1 MAKNPKKLQ
10 NKLNK
15 LSKKIAKAKT
25 IAVGKPFKTS
35 SFQDVWD
42 SYVKPP
48 YSITQDA
55 YFATSHE
62 TYHNLTKNHTKN
74 NGKSKIEKGINKA
87 LAGAVAGVATIVVV
101 PIVAIVDS
109 AASIPFI
116 AVIGIKSLAK
126 TKHNKRIEKA
136 KIKVEKL
143 EAEYNETLKEL
154 EKQETK
160 QEEQT
165 L

>member
-10 NKLNK
+10 NKLNRI
-15 LSKKIAKAKT
+15 SKKITRAKT
-25 IAVGKPFKTS
+25 IAVGEPFKTS

-42 SYVKPP
+42 SYVIPP

-62 TYHNLTKNHTKN
+62 TYYNLTKNHTKN
-74 NGKSKIEKGINKA
+74 NSKSKIEKGINKA
-87 LAGAVAGVATIVVV
+87 LAGAVAGVATIVAV

-109 AASIPFI
+109 VASIPFI
-116 AVIGIKSLAK
+116 AIIGIESLAK